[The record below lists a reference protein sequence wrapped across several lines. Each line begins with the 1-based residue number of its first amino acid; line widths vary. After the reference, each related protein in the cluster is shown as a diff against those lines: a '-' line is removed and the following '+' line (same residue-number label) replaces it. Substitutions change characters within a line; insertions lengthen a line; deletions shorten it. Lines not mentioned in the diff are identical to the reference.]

1 MATGSRTLKLSIL
14 ADVDNLTKN
23 LKQGSGDV
31 ETFGS
36 KISDFGKKAGIAFAA
51 AAAAAGAYAIKI
63 GIDGVKSAVA
73 DEAAQV
79 KLAGALKAATGATN
93 DQIAAVEKQILKT
106 SLATGV
112 ADDQL
117 RPALSRLALSTNDTA
132 KAQDLLNL
140 ALDISTQTGKPLEAV
155 ANSLGKAYDG
165 NSAALG
171 KLGVGLSAAEL
182 KSMSFTEQQ
191 QKLTDLFGGAA
202 SRNAETFQGRMDRLK
217 TAFNESVETIGFA
230 LLPILSKLLEAFT
243 TYILPIV
250 QKVSDALSNRST
262 GLVGG
267 LENVVAVI
275 KSYVMPIFE
284 GVVSVFNNV
293 RDAIKENM
301 DGFKSFFD
309 VVKYAAPIIGE
320 LIGGALKV
328 IGEIASIVINVI
340 GQVLGAIKPL
350 LNTAI
355 DGINLVIRGLNLIN
369 PFKNIPY
376 LPKIGDSFGGST
388 STGALGNYQMS
399 TGTVLGSSGGGGG
412 SFGGGGTTGS
422 TAGSVGGAVNSTT
435 TGISTIDPMKVL
447 GDLESLSKKT
457 TALTEA
463 FASGS
468 ITQSQLA
475 SRLAP
480 LVAQRDALQNQVE
493 GLLTNSGAFY
503 GAVSARAGEAATTN
517 INVTVNGAI
526 DSEGTARTVVNT
538 LNDSFYRGTLGAG
551 ALVGAFDK

>member
-1 MATGSRTLKLSIL
+1 MTQTSSNGWTAS
-14 ADVDNLTKN
+14 ADPN
-23 LKQGSGDV
+23 
-31 ETFGS
+31 E
-36 KISDFGKKAGIAFAA
+36 I
-51 AAAAAGAYAIKI
+51 
-63 GIDGVKSAVA
+63 GVKSYPVKGTKIKLRCASKCAPLLVGFA
-73 DEAAQV
+73 EEFHELIEPIDE
-79 KLAGALKAATGATN
+79 G
-93 DQIAAVEKQILKT
+93 
-106 SLATGV
+106 SL
-112 ADDQL
+112 DDWGYCFRMVRGSL
-117 RPALSRLALSTNDTA
+117 NNLSNHSSGTA
-132 KAQDLLNL
+132 IDLN
-140 ALDISTQTGKPLEAV
+140 ASKHP
-155 ANSLGKAYDG
+155 
-165 NSAALG
+165 LG

-340 GQVLGAIKPL
+340 GKVLGAIKPL

-412 SFGGGGTTGS
+412 GGTFGGGGTSGS

-526 DSEGTARTVVNT
+526 DAEGTARTVVNT
-538 LNDSFYRGTLGAG
+538 LNDSYYRGTLGAG